1 MIDQEAFMSI
11 GSFDTG
17 ALRIR
22 LKMAEEKVKAFES
35 GEKYVR
41 MQEQF
46 KATFREQNAR
56 IHKLEYD
63 LGRAHAQTVS
73 VREKWSEIFDDVYR
87 EANAGKFA
95 LRREIARLERR
106 VLEVERQRDAA
117 KDRLRDELRDKNH
130 EIYELKAALYD
141 AEQKIAAL
149 TARINKDYTNS
160 SKSSSQSPD
169 HKTIPNGR
177 EKSGRKPG
185 GQKGHIHHERK
196 HMEPTEVIAIPAP
209 SIYKDGPNFK
219 ETGNTV
225 RKQLAKLHVGVEVVE
240 CNTPEFRNQTTDQRV
255 HAAFPEGLK
264 DEVTYDGAV
273 KAFTY
278 LLNNECYVSIVKTQ
292 NFIKEVTGGNLNLS
306 TGLICNLSKEFS
318 EQTKEE
324 RDEIFLKLFCAPV
337 LHADFTFGR
346 MNGSQASVMICAAGD
361 TVLYQGRPKKGDE
374 GVAGSPLEFYEGILV
389 SDHEASL
396 IKHGSK
402 NQECMAHI
410 KRYVMGS
417 IENEK
422 GLTWNVMM
430 KEWIRDALSH
440 WKDVRDGGKE
450 SAEKVSGLERR
461 YDEIMEKA
469 RGEYEYEPPSEYFK
483 DGYNLY
489 KRMSEEKER
498 YTLFLN
504 DTTVEPYNNLAER
517 CARKFKRKA
526 AQAMC
531 FRSQDGVERFC
542 DGLSITQSIK
552 ASGGN
557 LYESVTERFNMGLE
571 V

>member
-1 MIDQEAFMSI
+1 MSI

-177 EKSGRKPG
+177 EKSVRKPG

-196 HMEPTEVIAIPAP
+196 QHGT
-209 SIYKDGPNFK
+209 K
-219 ETGNTV
+219 TGDSHPCT
-225 RKQLAKLHVGVEVVE
+225 
-240 CNTPEFRNQTTDQRV
+240 
-255 HAAFPEGLK
+255 
-264 DEVTYDGAV
+264 
-273 KAFTY
+273 
-278 LLNNECYVSIVKTQ
+278 
-292 NFIKEVTGGNLNLS
+292 
-306 TGLICNLSKEFS
+306 
-318 EQTKEE
+318 
-324 RDEIFLKLFCAPV
+324 FC
-337 LHADFTFGR
+337 
-346 MNGSQASVMICAAGD
+346 I
-361 TVLYQGRPKKGDE
+361 
-374 GVAGSPLEFYEGILV
+374 
-389 SDHEASL
+389 
-396 IKHGSK
+396 
-402 NQECMAHI
+402 
-410 KRYVMGS
+410 
-417 IENEK
+417 
-422 GLTWNVMM
+422 
-430 KEWIRDALSH
+430 
-440 WKDVRDGGKE
+440 
-450 SAEKVSGLERR
+450 
-461 YDEIMEKA
+461 
-469 RGEYEYEPPSEYFK
+469 
-483 DGYNLY
+483 
-489 KRMSEEKER
+489 
-498 YTLFLN
+498 
-504 DTTVEPYNNLAER
+504 
-517 CARKFKRKA
+517 
-526 AQAMC
+526 
-531 FRSQDGVERFC
+531 
-542 DGLSITQSIK
+542 
-552 ASGGN
+552 
-557 LYESVTERFNMGLE
+557 
-571 V
+571 